1 MSGDGAPSEDRSSVT
16 GQRVEML
23 PIFPLPSVV
32 LFPFV
37 RVPLFI
43 FEPRY
48 REMVKIAIERDGLI
62 GMVTVV
68 PDEVPMM
75 AGDPG
80 VFQIGCIGRIES
92 PEQRPDGNYDLVL
105 EGLTRFRIEKERERQ
120 TEQRFRTADVVLLQD
135 PDIDLKPAPNNDPA
149 VRAIEECRA
158 QVHAQYTK
166 LLELEAP
173 EFLERFRTGQLDAI
187 PNSVYVNS
195 IAAALNISTL
205 EKQSLLD
212 CPSTLARFERLLAV
226 LAFKLAEPRLRT
238 ISHPTSLQ

>member
-1 MSGDGAPSEDRSSVT
+1 MSDDGAPSEDRSSGT

-48 REMVKIAIERDGLI
+48 RQMIKIAIERDGVI

-68 PDEVPMM
+68 PDEIEMM
-75 AGDPG
+75 AG
-80 VFQIGCIGRIES
+80 
-92 PEQRPDGNYDLVL
+92 
-105 EGLTRFRIEKERERQ
+105 
-120 TEQRFRTADVVLLQD
+120 
-135 PDIDLKPAPNNDPA
+135 DPA
-149 VRAIEECRA
+149 VRAIEEYRA
-158 QVHAQYTK
+158 QVHAQYTT
-166 LLELEAP
+166 LLEREAP
-173 EFLERFRTGQLDAI
+173 EFHERFRSGQLDAI

-195 IAAALNISTL
+195 IAVALDISTL

-212 CPSTLARFERLLAV
+212 CPSTFTRFERLLAV
-226 LAFKLAEPRLRT
+226 LDFKLAEPRLHS
-238 ISHPTSLQ
+238 IANPTSLQ